1 MKRCLITAIVVL
13 AAVFALSLAS
23 CGQQGDQAQ
32 VEPGT
37 QTDQSAQAPGEEQ
50 MDGQQAAPSTPIDI
64 NAASV
69 EELASIPGLD
79 QTLAQ
84 NIIDYRESYGPFSS
98 VDDLLQVSGRDQQ
111 TLDSIRM
118 GNGGA
123 RERPCLSKHSGRR
136 RDSSPARLPMRA
148 RVLWGA
154 REASSPLT
162 RNNRPRGYP

>member
-1 MKRCLITAIVVL
+1 VVL

-98 VDDLLQVSGRDQQ
+98 VDDLLQVSGMDQQ
-111 TLDSIRM
+111 TLDSIRGWVTVEQGEAM
-118 GNGGA
+118 PEQTPGQTPGQLPGQAPDESPGGA
-123 RERPCLSKHSGRR
+123 MGGEG
-136 RDSSPARLPMRA
+136 
-148 RVLWGA
+148 GI
-154 REASSPLT
+154 
-162 RNNRPRGYP
+162 